1 MTSNIDDM
9 TNTMLQNLEN
19 KTGKD
24 LDEWIKIAN
33 NSPATKHKEIID
45 YLKTEYGLTYG
56 YANLIA
62 LKTREAKEGQ
72 APTGDDLIDAQYS
85 GNNND
90 LRPMYDAIIAEVNN
104 FGMDVETAPKKN
116 YVSLRRS
123 KQFAIVQPST
133 KTRIDVGINLKGK
146 EPGDR
151 LEPSGSFNAMVSH
164 RVRITEL
171 DQVDEE
177 LIAWLKDAYLAA

>member
-19 KTGKD
+19 KTGKN

-72 APTGDDLIDAQYS
+72 TPTGDALIDA
-85 GNNND
+85 
-90 LRPMYDAIIAEVNN
+90 
-104 FGMDVETAPKKN
+104 
-116 YVSLRRS
+116 
-123 KQFAIVQPST
+123 
-133 KTRIDVGINLKGK
+133 
-146 EPGDR
+146 
-151 LEPSGSFNAMVSH
+151 
-164 RVRITEL
+164 
-171 DQVDEE
+171 
-177 LIAWLKDAYLAA
+177 